1 MSEVGRLHVHYG
13 RLESYIFSKCIVSH
27 PVSSEGETSVM
38 EALSLPSWSP
48 PFILSILSV
57 DREKKR
63 KIAVEK
69 NKNVDNVNLKQR
81 NIVLVGIKIDESDKE
96 ILQWTLEEVAEHGD
110 CVVVVHVCS
119 TSSLP
124 CRALKNKSSLDGYLE
139 LYSEFYSTK
148 KIELKGEVL
157 KGNSVQ
163 GVLVEET
170 KRYNAMSTIV
180 GVKHQRKLGLKV
192 AKGCAKELPP
202 TTDLKIQV
210 QHQVLSFMMGLSDK
224 DIELKTEESTIKSRV
239 LEITSQEKRRVSGRS
254 LSLPHVDVMD
264 QKPGWPLLRTTTLAT
279 PVVQHQTRK
288 VSVVNWV
295 MSLPERFPNLTSQQ
309 SFCDSQLKDI
319 LKEINKWFSYDVL
332 KTATSDFSSEN
343 LIGKGGCNEVYK
355 GVLEDGKEVAVKI
368 LKSSGK
374 EAVND
379 FVQEVKIISS
389 LSHQNISPL
398 VGICVWYNDL
408 ISVYN
413 LSSRGSLEE
422 ALQGKHVLGWEERFQ
437 IAIGLG
443 KALDYLHNQCSNPV
457 IHRDVKSSNVLL
469 SDEFEP
475 QLSDFGLSMWGSNS
489 CGYTIQRDVVGTFGY
504 LAPEYFMYG
513 KVSDKVDVYAFG
525 VVLLELISGRTTISS
540 DSPRGQES
548 LVMWAIPMIEKG
560 DAKELLDPN
569 IPGSLDE
576 ARFQKTVLA
585 ARCCLTRAATH
596 RPNIREILKLLR
608 GEDEVEKWVKKVEED
623 EDSFDDDE
631 VYPNSNKD
639 LHLSLAMLGIEDI
652 DSVSVGSMERSN
664 RSIFSSSSSQ
674 ELQS

>member
-1 MSEVGRLHVHYG
+1 RLHVHYG
-13 RLESYIFSKCIVSH
+13 QPASYIFSKCLVQ
-27 PVSSEGETSVM
+27 EGCPSKKDRLSYFMLFWPRAAYEFYHIRFLVKRSKQRKM
-38 EALSLPSWSP
+38 AL
-48 PFILSILSV
+48 
-57 DREKKR
+57 
-63 KIAVEK
+63 EK

-81 NIVLVGIKIDESDKE
+81 NIVLVRIKIDESDKE
-96 ILQWTLEEVAEHGD
+96 ILQWTLEEVAQNGD
-110 CVVVVHVCS
+110 CVVVVHFCS
-119 TSSLP
+119 TSR
-124 CRALKNKSSLDGYLE
+124 RALKNKSSLDRYLE

-157 KGNSVQ
+157 KGNSGQ
-163 GVLVEET
+163 GVLVKEA
-170 KRYNAMSTIV
+170 KRYNAMSIVV
-180 GVKHQRKLGLKV
+180 GVKHQRKLSLKV

-210 QHQVLSFMMGLSDK
+210 QDQVLSFIMGLSDK
-224 DIELKTEESTIKSRV
+224 DIELKTEESTVKSRV
-239 LEITSQEKRRVSGRS
+239 LEITSQERRRVSGRS
-254 LSLPHVDVMD
+254 LSLPHVEVMD

-319 LKEINKWFSYDVL
+319 LKETNKWFSYDVL

-379 FVQEVKIISS
+379 FIQEVRIISS

-398 VGICVWYNDL
+398 IGICVHYNDL

-489 CGYTIQRDVVGTFGY
+489 CGYTIQRDVLGTFGY

-525 VVLLELISGRTTISS
+525 VVLLELISGRTTISY

-560 DAKELLDPN
+560 DARELLDPN
-569 IPGSLDE
+569 ISGSLEE
-576 ARFQKTVLA
+576 AQFQKTVLA

-623 EDSFDDDE
+623 EDCFDDDE

-639 LHLSLAMLGIEDI
+639 LHLSLAMLGIEDN
-652 DSVSVGSMERSN
+652 DSVSVGSLERSS